1 MYLLIYMVFGVV
13 LVAAVLV
20 VLVAAVLALHARLKT
35 DALMLMRA
43 TTAFG
48 LIWAGSSS
56 LAV

>member
-1 MYLLIYMVFGVV
+1 MYLLIYMVFG
-13 LVAAVLV
+13 V